1 MSSLAAGRK
10 PGSYSGISLVNVSP
24 RNPRASIALA
34 MEMKALL
41 LCEESESIYVLSD
54 VLGDL
59 EVAVELC
66 HDRDQAL
73 DRLVHEKYEAVIV
86 DCQVAEA
93 ADMLRYVRLT
103 GDNKNAISLAL
114 VENLAA
120 MQGAL
125 DNGANFVLC
134 KPLAAEAVARTVRAM
149 KGLIF
154 RMGRRSVRVQ
164 VQTLAF
170 VEMNSLSEQAIIL
183 DLSEGGMA
191 IQALAPVEASRVILL
206 RFDLPGTKKRL
217 QLNGEIAWAD
227 ASGRAGIRF
236 VDVPQ
241 QCAGAL
247 KDWIFAN
254 TVAPS
259 RIAMPGRYRERNADS
274 PSDFAA
280 SIQVAPSTLGSD
292 HHPALLSLAAEHSAE
307 RIFGSCVDGALILL
321 ATALF
326 GVLVF
331 EFSASLPQS
340 KLALPVGLLVPC
352 LFWLAYHSIFMIDPN
367 GTPGTQVAR
376 LGVKEGELEPRT
388 RRQRVANA
396 VALLLAALRQRLG
409 EVHDQ
414 VQESAP
420 AVVSERVS
428 MGPITIS
435 PIR

>member
-1 MSSLAAGRK
+1 
-10 PGSYSGISLVNVSP
+10 
-24 RNPRASIALA
+24 

-54 VLGDL
+54 VLGEL
-59 EVAVELC
+59 EVTLELC

-73 DRLVHEKYEAVIV
+73 DRLVNERYEAVIV
-86 DCQVAEA
+86 DCQVADA
-93 ADMLRYVRLT
+93 TDMLRYVRLT
-103 GDNKNAISLAL
+103 GDNRNTVTLAL
-114 VENLAA
+114 VENLGA

-125 DNGANFVLC
+125 DSGANFVLC
-134 KPLAAEAVARTVRAM
+134 KPLSTEPVARTIRAM

-154 RMGRRSVRVQ
+154 RMGRRSIRVQ

-170 VEMNSLSEQAIIL
+170 VEINSHSEQAIIL

-191 IQALAPVEASRVILL
+191 IQALAPVEASMVLQI
-206 RFDLPGTKKRL
+206 RFDLPGTKRRL

-241 QCAGAL
+241 QCLDAL

-259 RIAMPGRYRERNADS
+259 RITMPARTRAKDVDEPR
-274 PSDFAA
+274 DFAA
-280 SIQVAPSTLGSD
+280 SIQVAPSTLAGAD
-292 HHPALLSLAAEHSAE
+292 HPALLSLSAENTAE
-307 RIFGSCVDGALILL
+307 RIFGTCVDGIIILA
-321 ATALF
+321 ATVLF
-326 GVLVF
+326 GGLVI
-331 EFSASLPQS
+331 EFSSTVPQS

-352 LFWLAYHSIFMIDPN
+352 LFWLAYHAIFMIDAN
-367 GTPGTQVAR
+367 GTPGAQVAR
-376 LGVKEGELEPRT
+376 LGSREGIEEPLT
-388 RRQRVANA
+388 RRARLANA
-396 VALLLAALRQRLG
+396 VALLLAALRRRLG
-409 EVHDQ
+409 EVHEC
-414 VQESAP
+414 VQEGAP
-420 AVVSERVS
+420 GVVGERVS

>member
-1 MSSLAAGRK
+1 
-10 PGSYSGISLVNVSP
+10 
-24 RNPRASIALA
+24 

-54 VLGDL
+54 VLGEL
-59 EVAVELC
+59 EVTLELC

-73 DRLVHEKYEAVIV
+73 DRLLHERYEAVIV
-86 DCQVAEA
+86 DCQVADA
-93 ADMLRYVRLT
+93 TDMLRYVRLT
-103 GDNKNAISLAL
+103 GDNKNAVSLAL

-134 KPLAAEAVARTVRAM
+134 KPLAPEPVARTIRAM

-170 VEMNSLSEQAIIL
+170 VELNSHAEQAIIL

-191 IQALAPVEASRVILL
+191 IQALAPVEASKVLQI

-217 QLNGEIAWAD
+217 QISGEIAWAD

-236 VDVPQ
+236 VEVPQ
-241 QCAGAL
+241 QCVDAL
-247 KDWIFAN
+247 KEWIFAN

-259 RIAMPGRYRERNADS
+259 RVTMAASARKRDADE
-274 PSDFAA
+274 PRDFAA
-280 SIQVAPSTLGSD
+280 SIQVAPSTLAGAD
-292 HHPALLSLAAEHSAE
+292 HPALLSLSAE
-307 RIFGSCVDGALILL
+307 NTAERVFGTCVDGVIVL
-321 ATALF
+321 AATLLF
-326 GVLVF
+326 GALVF
-331 EFSASLPQS
+331 EFASAIPQS
-340 KLALPVGLLVPC
+340 KLALPIGLLVPC
-352 LFWLAYHSIFMIDPN
+352 LFWLAYHSIFMVDPN

-376 LGVKEGELEPRT
+376 LGSREGIEDPLT
-388 RRQRVANA
+388 RRERIGHA
-396 VALLLAALRQRLG
+396 VALLLAALRARLG
-409 EVHDQ
+409 EVHDC
-414 VQESAP
+414 VQEKAP
-420 AVVSERVS
+420 AVVGERVS

>member
-1 MSSLAAGRK
+1 
-10 PGSYSGISLVNVSP
+10 
-24 RNPRASIALA
+24 

-54 VLGDL
+54 VLGEL
-59 EVAVELC
+59 EVTLELC

-73 DRLVHEKYEAVIV
+73 DRLVHERYEAVIV
-86 DCQVAEA
+86 DCQVADA
-93 ADMLRYVRLT
+93 TDMLRYIRLT
-103 GDNKNAISLAL
+103 GDNKNAVSLAL
-114 VENLAA
+114 VENLGA

-134 KPLAAEAVARTVRAM
+134 KPLAAEPVARTIRAM

-170 VEMNSLSEQAIIL
+170 VELNSHAEQAIIL

-191 IQALAPVEASRVILL
+191 IQALAPVEASKVLQI

-241 QCAGAL
+241 QCLDVL

-259 RIAMPGRYRERNADS
+259 RITMAARARTREADE
-274 PSDFAA
+274 PRDFAA
-280 SIQVAPSTLGSD
+280 SIQVAPSTLAGD
-292 HHPALLSLAAEHSAE
+292 DHPALLSLSAENTAE
-307 RIFGSCVDGALILL
+307 RIFGTCVDGVIVLT
-321 ATALF
+321 ATVLF
-326 GVLVF
+326 GALVF
-331 EFSASLPQS
+331 EFASTVPQS
-340 KLALPVGLLVPC
+340 KLALPIGLLVPC
-352 LFWLAYHSIFMIDPN
+352 LFWLAYHAVFLVDPH

-376 LGVKEGELEPRT
+376 LGSREGIEEPLT
-388 RRQRVANA
+388 RRERIGNTVS
-396 VALLLAALRQRLG
+396 LLLAALRRRLG
-409 EVHDQ
+409 EVHEA
-414 VQESAP
+414 VQDTTP
-420 AVVSERVS
+420 AVVGERVS

>member
-1 MSSLAAGRK
+1 
-10 PGSYSGISLVNVSP
+10 
-24 RNPRASIALA
+24 

-54 VLGDL
+54 VLGEL
-59 EVAVELC
+59 EVTLELC

-73 DRLVHEKYEAVIV
+73 DRLLHERYEAVVI
-86 DCQVAEA
+86 DCQVADA
-93 ADMLRYVRLT
+93 TDMLRYVRLT
-103 GDNKNAISLAL
+103 GDNKNAVSLAL

-134 KPLAAEAVARTVRAM
+134 KPLAPEPVARTIRAM

-170 VEMNSLSEQAIIL
+170 VELNCHAEQAIIL

-191 IQALAPVEASRVILL
+191 IQALAPVEASKVLQI

-217 QLNGEIAWAD
+217 QVSGEIAWAD

-236 VDVPQ
+236 VDVPE
-241 QCAGAL
+241 QCLGAL

-259 RIAMPGRYRERNADS
+259 RIAMAASARKPDADE
-274 PSDFAA
+274 PRDFAA
-280 SIQVAPSTLGSD
+280 SIQVAPSTLSGD
-292 HHPALLSLAAEHSAE
+292 DHPALLSLAGENTAE
-307 RIFGSCVDGALILL
+307 RIFGSCVDGVIVLT
-321 ATALF
+321 ATILF
-326 GVLVF
+326 GALVF
-331 EFSASLPQS
+331 EFASTVPQS
-340 KLALPVGLLVPC
+340 KLALPIGLLVPC
-352 LFWLAYHSIFMIDPN
+352 LFWLAYHSIFLVDPN
-367 GTPGTQVAR
+367 GTPGAQVAR
-376 LGVKEGELEPRT
+376 LGSREGIEEPLT
-388 RRQRVANA
+388 RRQRIGNA
-396 VALLLAALRQRLG
+396 VALLLAALRRRLG
-409 EVHDQ
+409 EVHDC
-414 VQESAP
+414 VQDTGP
-420 AVVSERVS
+420 AVVGERVS

>member
-1 MSSLAAGRK
+1 
-10 PGSYSGISLVNVSP
+10 
-24 RNPRASIALA
+24 
-34 MEMKALL
+34 MEMRALL

-59 EVAVELC
+59 EVTVELC

-73 DRLVHEKYEAVIV
+73 DRLVHERYEAVIV
-86 DCQVAEA
+86 DCQVADA
-93 ADMLRYVRLT
+93 SDLLRYVRLT

-134 KPLAAEAVARTVRAM
+134 KPMAPEPVARTIRAM

-191 IQALAPVEASRVILL
+191 IQALAPVEASKVLQL

-217 QLNGEIAWAD
+217 QVSGEITWAD

-236 VDVPQ
+236 VDVPE
-241 QCAGAL
+241 QCSSAL
-247 KDWIFAN
+247 KDWIFVN

-259 RIAMPGRYRERNADS
+259 RIAMPSRYRDADT
-274 PSDFAA
+274 PRDFAA
-280 SIQVAPSTLGSD
+280 SIHVAPSTLGSD
-292 HHPALLSLAAEHSAE
+292 DHPALLSLAAENTAE
-307 RIFGSCVDGALILL
+307 RIFGTCVDGVIVL
-321 ATALF
+321 AATVLF

-331 EFSASLPQS
+331 EFSSSVPQS
-340 KLALPVGLLVPC
+340 KLALPIGLLVPC
-352 LFWLAYHSIFMIDPN
+352 LFWLAYHYIFMLDSH

-376 LGVKEGELEPRT
+376 LGVKEGELEPLT

-396 VALLLAALRQRLG
+396 VGLLLAALRQRLG
-409 EVHDQ
+409 EVHEQ
-414 VQESAP
+414 VQERGSS
-420 AVVSERVS
+420 VVGERVS

>member
-1 MSSLAAGRK
+1 
-10 PGSYSGISLVNVSP
+10 
-24 RNPRASIALA
+24 

-54 VLGDL
+54 VLGEL
-59 EVAVELC
+59 EVTLELC

-73 DRLVHEKYEAVIV
+73 DRLLHERFEAVIV
-86 DCQVAEA
+86 DCQVADA
-93 ADMLRYVRLT
+93 TDMLRYVRLT
-103 GDNKNAISLAL
+103 GDNKNTVSLAL
-114 VENLAA
+114 VENLGA

-134 KPLAAEAVARTVRAM
+134 KPLAPEPVARTIRAM

-170 VEMNSLSEQAIIL
+170 VELNSQAEQAIIL

-191 IQALAPVEASRVILL
+191 IQALAPVEASKVLQI

-217 QLNGEIAWAD
+217 QLSGEIAWAD

-236 VDVPQ
+236 VEAPQ
-241 QCAGAL
+241 QCLDSL

-259 RIAMPGRYRERNADS
+259 RIAMAASAKTKGANEPR
-274 PSDFAA
+274 DFAA
-280 SIQVAPSTLGSD
+280 SIQVAPSTLSGD
-292 HHPALLSLAAEHSAE
+292 DHPALLSLSAENTAE
-307 RIFGSCVDGALILL
+307 RIFGTCVDGFIVL
-321 ATALF
+321 AATVLF
-326 GVLVF
+326 GALVF
-331 EFSASLPQS
+331 EFASTVPQS
-340 KLALPVGLLVPC
+340 KLALPIGLLVPC
-352 LFWLAYHSIFMIDPN
+352 LFWLAYHSIFLVDPN

-376 LGVKEGELEPRT
+376 LGSREGIEEPLT
-388 RRQRVANA
+388 RRERIGNA
-396 VALLLAALRQRLG
+396 VYLLLAALRRRLG
-409 EVHDQ
+409 EVHDC
-414 VQESAP
+414 VQETAP
-420 AVVSERVS
+420 AVVGERVS